1 MFGKE
6 GGYTVG
12 DVLGYW
18 CGYRLGS
25 GSGGGRSGGGG
36 WEDGN
41 GGSGGGNVWGDA
53 KSWGDKAVGG
63 IGREGGSLVSSHLV
77 AVAEASAVV
86 GLAGHDCGG

>member
-25 GSGGGRSGGGG
+25 GSGGGRSGGG

-41 GGSGGGNVWGDA
+41 GGSGSGNVWGDA
-53 KSWGDKAVGG
+53 KSWGDKTVSRAS
-63 IGREGGSLVSSHLV
+63 GSLVSSHLV
-77 AVAEASAVV
+77 AAAEASAVV